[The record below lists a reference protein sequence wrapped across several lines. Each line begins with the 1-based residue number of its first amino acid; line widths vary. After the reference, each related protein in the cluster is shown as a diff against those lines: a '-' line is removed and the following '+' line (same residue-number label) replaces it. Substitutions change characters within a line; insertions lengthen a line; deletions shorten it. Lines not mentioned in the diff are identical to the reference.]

1 MSAPATRERKK
12 ANKTAAA
19 AARKPYSRPAPAK
32 DSMPEFGRVI
42 TDQQRKE
49 MHRLNGLRPEVL
61 AVDMSGYAHMFKSLG
76 QMLKTDSGKEDTQM
90 HQVCRWYAQQ
100 IEALEK
106 KVPVMA
112 DGQPLRVYDID
123 ATTADGKSEQKFE
136 HWREEALIVHLS
148 DTDADADAEAGQ
160 DHGKARKKGEESKKA
175 AKKPKRVRCSKC
187 NTPFKH
193 LRHSPNHGSICED
206 CFFATNQDEEDNCD
220 CDGECGH
227 PGCDCACHGEF
238 EYQCAVCDDYAIFK
252 GDKCENATAAESK
265 GKAEA
270 DS

>member
-1 MSAPATRERKK
+1 MSAPATCERKK
-12 ANKTAAA
+12 ANKAAAA

-32 DSMPEFGRVI
+32 DSMSEFGRVI
-42 TDQQRKE
+42 TDQQRAE
-49 MHRLNGLRPEVL
+49 THRLNELRPEVL

-76 QMLKTDSGKEDTQM
+76 QMLDTDRGKEDTQM

-112 DGQPLRVYDID
+112 DGQPLCVYDID

-148 DTDADADAEAGQ
+148 DTDADAEAGQ

-175 AKKPKRVRCSKC
+175 AAKKPKRIRCSKC

-238 EYQCAVCDDYAIFK
+238 EYHCVV
-252 GDKCENATAAESK
+252 S
-265 GKAEA
+265 
-270 DS
+270 